1 MAIRAE
7 TIRAAA
13 VAGRFYPAAAGSLS
27 ATVQNYLNRAMT
39 PALDHVRALLT
50 PHAGYVCSGPVAG
63 AAFAA
68 LRGLPKDDRIV
79 YLLGPAHYKA
89 VHGIGLSSARAFATP
104 LGEAP
109 VAAEQTTKLLTAGLA
124 HIDDLAH
131 APEHCL
137 EVELPFLQRILTGRF
152 AIVPML
158 LDDKVDLPALAEFLA
173 EELTL
178 RPADLLVVSSDLS
191 HYHPYEEAVRRDR
204 NLLEAIRAGD
214 MSAVRHGEAC
224 GLVPICCLL
233 LVAKRLDWKAHMLAY
248 ANSGDTCGSRHEVV
262 GYGAAAFT
270 ESC

>member
-7 TIRAAA
+7 TLRAAA
-13 VAGRFYPAAAGSLS
+13 VAGHFYPAVAARLA
-27 ATVQNYLNRAMT
+27 ATVQHYLNRAMT
-39 PALDHVRALLT
+39 PPLDRVRALLT

-68 LRGLPKDDRIV
+68 LRGLPEDDRIV

-109 VAAEQTTKLLTAGLA
+109 VAAEQMTTLLATGLA

-137 EVELPFLQRILTGRF
+137 EVELPFLQCALAGRF
-152 AIVPML
+152 AIAPML
-158 LDDKVDLPALAEFLA
+158 LDDEADLPALAEFLA
-173 EELTL
+173 EELAR

-191 HYHPYEEAVRRDR
+191 HHHPYEEAVRRDR
-204 NLLEAIRAGD
+204 TLLKAIRAGD
-214 MSAVRHGEAC
+214 LSAVCQGEAC
-224 GLVPICCLL
+224 GLAPIRCLL
-233 LVAKRLDWKAHMLAY
+233 WVAERLDWRAHILAY
-248 ANSGDTCGSRHEVV
+248 ANSGDTCGLRHDVV

-270 ESC
+270 ESR

>member
-1 MAIRAE
+1 MAIRTE

-13 VAGRFYPAAAGSLS
+13 VAGHFYPAAADKLS
-27 ATVQNYLNRAMT
+27 ATVENCLNQGMT
-39 PALDHVRALLT
+39 QPPGRVRALLT
-50 PHAGYVCSGPVAG
+50 PHAGYVCSGLVAG

-68 LRGLPKDDRIV
+68 LRGLPEDDRVV

-89 VHGIGLSSARAFATP
+89 VHGVGLSSARAFATP

-109 VAAEQTTKLLTAGLA
+109 VAAEQTTKLLNAGLA

-137 EVELPFLQRILTGRF
+137 EVELPFLQCALTGRF

-158 LDDKVDLPALAEFLA
+158 LDDEVDLPALAEFLA
-173 EELTL
+173 EELML
-178 RPADLLVVSSDLS
+178 HPIDLLVVSSDLS
-191 HYHPYEEAVRRDR
+191 HHHPYEEAVRRDR
-204 NLLEAIRAGD
+204 HLLGAIQAGNI
-214 MSAVRHGEAC
+214 SAVRHGEAC
-224 GLVPICCLL
+224 GRIPICCLL
-233 LVAKRLDWKAHMLAY
+233 LIAKRLDWRAHILAY
-248 ANSGDTCGSRHEVV
+248 ANSGDTCGSRYDVV

>member
-7 TIRAAA
+7 MIRAAA
-13 VAGRFYPAAAGSLS
+13 VAGRFYPAAADRLF
-27 ATVQNYLNRAMT
+27 ATVQNYLNQGMT
-39 PALDHVRALLT
+39 QQPGCVRALLA

-68 LRGLPKDDRIV
+68 LRGLPEDERTV

-109 VAAEQTTKLLTAGLA
+109 VAAEQTTKLLTTGLA

-131 APEHCL
+131 TPEHCL
-137 EVELPFLQRILTGRF
+137 EVELPFLQCALTGRF

-158 LDDKVDLPALAEFLA
+158 LDDEADLPALAEFLA
-173 EELTL
+173 EELML
-178 RPADLLVVSSDLS
+178 RPIDLLVVSSDLS
-191 HYHPYEEAVRRDR
+191 HHHPYEDAVRRDR
-204 NLLEAIRAGD
+204 NLLEAIQAGD
-214 MSAVRHGEAC
+214 VSAVRHGEAC
-224 GLVPICCLL
+224 GLIPIRCLL
-233 LVAKRLDWKAHMLAY
+233 LVAKRLDWKAHILAY
-248 ANSGDTCGSRHEVV
+248 ANSGDTCGSRYDVV